1 MMGKRNT
8 EECHHQINMICLDE
22 RAPKYHLIRKIDGAT
37 DLTFIY
43 DKVKDLYSS
52 YGKKK
57 A

>member
-1 MMGKRNT
+1 MGKRNT